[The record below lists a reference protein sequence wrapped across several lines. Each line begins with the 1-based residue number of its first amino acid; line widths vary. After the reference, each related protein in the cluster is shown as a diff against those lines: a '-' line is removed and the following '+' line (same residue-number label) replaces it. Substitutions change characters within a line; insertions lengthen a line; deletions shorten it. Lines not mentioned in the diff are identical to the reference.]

1 MELFS
6 QILGMTL
13 IVLGLLTVVIS
24 LGALFYVNVWPGLKD
39 NRANPSGSGT
49 GAAANEQPD
58 GQSEGALP

>member
-1 MELFS
+1 MELFA

-39 NRANPSGSGT
+39 NRANPPGA

-58 GQSEGALP
+58 SQSEGALP

>member
-39 NRANPSGSGT
+39 NRPNPPGSGT
-49 GAAANEQPD
+49 GAAANDQPD
-58 GQSEGALP
+58 G